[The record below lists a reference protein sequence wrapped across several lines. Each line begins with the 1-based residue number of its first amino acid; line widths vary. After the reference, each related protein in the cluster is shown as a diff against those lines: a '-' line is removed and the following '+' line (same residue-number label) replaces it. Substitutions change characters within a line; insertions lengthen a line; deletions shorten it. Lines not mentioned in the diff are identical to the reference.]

1 MGQGYTKRSGREFGK
16 IANEYDKGRS
26 SENVELW
33 AAETR
38 RLAGLGE
45 ASIILD
51 LGCGTGLYTVGLLEE
66 TGAATCGF
74 DPVPG
79 MVGQAR
85 NKSHGVHW
93 FNAVGELMPLRPG
106 VFDCVFSSQVWHHIE
121 DKQGT
126 ADEYG
131 RVLRAGGHVVIR
143 TISHEQLHEKVVF
156 KYFPEIKANQLRVY
170 PSNDDFSRYFGDAG
184 FRRTVFHAYNLERY
198 QPVEEFVEIAEKR
211 LWSMF
216 RPISEEG
223 LRRGVEAL
231 RRYGEESGGEPVRN
245 DELITLVVASK

>member
-1 MGQGYTKRSGREFGK
+1 MSQGYTKRSGKEFNK
-16 IANEYDKGRS
+16 IAKEYDKGRS
-26 SENVELW
+26 SENVEFW

-38 RLAGLGE
+38 RLAGLSEG
-45 ASIILD
+45 SYIMD
-51 LGCGTGLYTVGLLEE
+51 LGCGTGLYTGGLMEE
-66 TGAATCGF
+66 TGATTCGF

-85 NKSHGVHW
+85 HKSRDVHW
-93 FNAVGELMPLRPG
+93 FNAMGEWLPLRPG
-106 VFDCVFSSQVWHHIE
+106 VLDCVFSSQVWHHIE

-126 ADEYG
+126 ADECG

-156 KYFPEIKANQLRVY
+156 RYFPEIKANQLRVY
-170 PSNDDFSRYFGDAG
+170 PSNDEFKSYFGVAG
-184 FRRTVFHAYNLERY
+184 FRETVPHAYSLERY
-198 QPVEEFVEIAEKR
+198 QPVEELVEIAEKR

-223 LRRGVEAL
+223 LMRGVEAL
-231 RRYGEESGGEPVRN
+231 RRYREESGGEPVRN

>member
-1 MGQGYTKRSGREFGK
+1 MSRGYTERSSKEFGK
-16 IANEYDKGRS
+16 IAKEYDKGRS
-26 SENVELW
+26 SEDVEFW
-33 AAETR
+33 AAETK
-38 RLAGLGE
+38 RLAGLDE
-45 ASIILD
+45 DSIELD

-66 TGAATCGF
+66 TGATTCGF

-93 FNAVGELMPLRPG
+93 FNAIGEWMPLRPG
-106 VFDCVFSSQVWHHIE
+106 VLDCVFSSQVWHHIE

-126 ADEYG
+126 ADECG

-156 KYFPEIKANQLRVY
+156 RYFPEIKANQLRVY
-170 PSNDDFSRYFGDAG
+170 PSNDDFRRYFGDAG
-184 FRRTVFHAYNLERY
+184 FRETVFHAYSLERY
-198 QPVEEFVEIAEKR
+198 QSVEEFVEIAEKR

-223 LRRGVEAL
+223 LRMGVEAL
-231 RRYGEESGGEPVRN
+231 QMYREESGGESLRN